1 MPARRID
8 PNRYTNPG
16 VIRSIMQQVRLSWR
30 LIRDPRVPVALK
42 MLIPGLATL
51 YAVSPIDILPDFLI
65 GLGQLDDVGIIL
77 AALSL
82 FVKLA
87 PQAVVDEHRAAM
99 GGQRGSAAGRPGF
112 VDADYTVKGR
122 R

>member
-1 MPARRID
+1 MPARRVD
-8 PNRYTNPG
+8 PNRYTNPS

-30 LIRDPRVPVALK
+30 LIRDPRVPVGLK

-51 YAVSPIDILPDFLI
+51 YAVSPIDILPDFLV
-65 GLGQLDDVGIIL
+65 GLGQLDDIGIIL

-99 GGQRGSAAGRPGF
+99 GGQRGSAAGGSGF
-112 VDADYTVKGR
+112 VDADYTVKSR